1 MGRQGPARRVLR
13 DARTQDRFCRTC
25 SRARSSESDSKV
37 MPMISGPCE
46 TARKHADAGDR
57 DPGLGAGDGRLEV
70 FGEAAVASEPG
81 EGSFDYPSFWL
92 RLEGSD
98 TLASRDD
105 LDRPFSQV
113 GDC

>member
-1 MGRQGPARRVLR
+1 
-13 DARTQDRFCRTC
+13 
-25 SRARSSESDSKV
+25 
-37 MPMISGPCE
+37 

-113 GDC
+113 GDCIDQLLTAIDPVREDMAQLGERSPERFQQ